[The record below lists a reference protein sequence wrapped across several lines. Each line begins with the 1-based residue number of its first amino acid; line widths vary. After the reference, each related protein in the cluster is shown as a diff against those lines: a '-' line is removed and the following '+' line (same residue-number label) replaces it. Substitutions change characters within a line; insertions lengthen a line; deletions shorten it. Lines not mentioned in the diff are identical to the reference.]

1 MSSCLV
7 YECKVIAKIH
17 TLQEGTFWSYSYR
30 LVEIVCLLAS
40 SETTLTS
47 VNLKAS
53 SSELTLDGHL
63 RIVSVQMHKDLLL
76 PNDTCIGG
84 GFWEIDPISMRLLL
98 SGKSYDY
105 GKPKWNFV
113 TDKLYVPKDYE
124 GLRIEYNGDSFV
136 DYVNVSEQ
144 FEISYY

>member
-1 MSSCLV
+1 MV
-7 YECKVIAKIH
+7 GIA
-17 TLQEGTFWSYSYR
+17 
-30 LVEIVCLLAS
+30 CLLAF

-84 GFWEIDPISMRLLL
+84 GFWEIDPISMKLL

-113 TDKLYVPKDYE
+113 TGKLYVPKDYE

>member
-1 MSSCLV
+1 
-7 YECKVIAKIH
+7 
-17 TLQEGTFWSYSYR
+17 
-30 LVEIVCLLAS
+30 
-40 SETTLTS
+40 
-47 VNLKAS
+47 
-53 SSELTLDGHL
+53 
-63 RIVSVQMHKDLLL
+63 MHKDLLL

-84 GFWEIDPISMRLLL
+84 GFWEEDPISMKLLL

-113 TDKLYVPKDYE
+113 TDKLHVPKDYE

>member
-1 MSSCLV
+1 M
-7 YECKVIAKIH
+7 EPKFI
-17 TLQEGTFWSYSYR
+17 
-30 LVEIVCLLAS
+30 
-40 SETTLTS
+40 
-47 VNLKAS
+47 
-53 SSELTLDGHL
+53 LTLDGHL
-63 RIVSVQMHKDLLL
+63 RIGSVQMHKDLLV

-84 GFWEIDPISMRLLL
+84 GFWEIDPISMKLLL
-98 SGKSYDY
+98 SGKSYVY

-113 TDKLYVPKDYE
+113 TGKLYDPKDYE

>member
-1 MSSCLV
+1 M
-7 YECKVIAKIH
+7 VICA
-17 TLQEGTFWSYSYR
+17 LAAYR
-30 LVEIVCLLAS
+30 CIKTCCCQ
-40 SETTLTS
+40 TTP
-47 VNLKAS
+47 
-53 SSELTLDGHL
+53 
-63 RIVSVQMHKDLLL
+63 VSVVAF
-76 PNDTCIGG
+76 G
-84 GFWEIDPISMRLLL
+84 EVDPISMKLLL

-113 TDKLYVPKDYE
+113 TGKLYVPKDYE